1 MNLSEQL
8 LVVPAVLGLI
18 APGTAPSA
26 EHKVYEDYGH
36 FDVVEEVESK
46 FHLSDIYFTDLSHEP
61 FVNFIKYPNCDGGN
75 LKEGKRLSPS
85 SSLST
90 QCLTNVAQITDEDLN
105 KKLILSQLRVEE
117 LLEENKKLREL
128 IAKSK
133 LSEEEPHDIDD
144 FDSQFVIL
152 KGRVDGLEARVG
164 EFEAGQ
170 FSTTTKLSGKTFF
183 VIGSFEKEGNQ
194 TDEAITF
201 TYSTQL
207 NLKSSFHGDDL
218 LYTRLKTGNFGSSAF
233 ASKTYGNYLSAT
245 NNNSDVVKVDKIW
258 YQFPIGDT
266 VTVWA
271 GPKIEN
277 YYMLASAP
285 SIYKPVFKQF
295 ALGGNAGA
303 YAASTDGGFGIA
315 WTQPVEDLMDARWA
329 VSTNYVS
336 KGAKNAQE
344 DGGGIFAED
353 TQSKWLTKVEYGSPR
368 WQLSFA
374 VAKEQ
379 CNKTDVD
386 LDGRGSFESCKAWQA
401 YYATEKGASAG
412 TGDATSYS
420 ARAYW
425 KPEEA
430 GAMPA
435 LQVGFDLRN
444 IDDDNND
451 GDVEQTASWMTGVMW
466 DDVFVNGN
474 RLGFAIGQ
482 RAYAT
487 NIQGENSSNDD
498 NAKDNYVWEAYYDF
512 MLSDN
517 ITVTPAIFGGND
529 TFDGDD
535 DDILGGLVQTT
546 FRF

>member
-1 MNLSEQL
+1 MNLFKQL
-8 LVVPAVLGLI
+8 LVAPAALSLMAPMVATASELNVP
-18 APGTAPSA
+18 SDS
-26 EHKVYEDYGH
+26 ES
-36 FDVVEEVESK
+36 EVA
-46 FHLSDIYFTDLSHEP
+46 IQ
-61 FVNFIKYPNCDGGN
+61 N
-75 LKEGKRLSPS
+75 L
-85 SSLST
+85 
-90 QCLTNVAQITDEDLN
+90 N
-105 KKLILSQLRVEE
+105 
-117 LLEENKKLREL
+117 
-128 IAKSK
+128 
-133 LSEEEPHDIDD
+133 
-144 FDSQFVIL
+144 
-152 KGRVDGLEARVG
+152 GRVDSLDNRAE

-170 FSTTTKLSGKTFF
+170 FSSGVTTINGKTNF
-183 VIGSFEKEGNQ
+183 VVGGYEKDGGDDQ
-194 TDEAITF
+194 TDGAITF

-207 NLKSSFHGDDL
+207 NLNSSFYGDDL